1 MTAHVDIL
9 EGRESLRRPL
19 YVSTILHV
27 CLLAALALQGFL
39 PRRSPETWGHP
50 DSLGGS
56 AVGITPV
63 SQIPLPSRGG
73 VPNPL
78 ASDTESSVPEPPAA
92 KIETRK
98 APEPDPSAVA
108 IKGRTP
114 KRPAKA
120 TQSRRSSLTAETGPE
135 QVYSSTGRGLSSPL
149 VGRTGSGGV
158 GIGTGGAFG
167 NRFGFYRDLLEQKVA
182 QKWRTDE
189 VDPRLQTAPPAIVT
203 FLIYRNGSTADVRLE
218 QSSGNRALDYSALRA
233 IYEASPFPPLPAG
246 YERNDA
252 RIEFWFQLRR

>member
-1 MTAHVDIL
+1 MTSHVDIL
-9 EGRESLRRPL
+9 EGQESLRRPL
-19 YVSTILHV
+19 GVSTILH
-27 CLLAALALQGFL
+27 AALIAGLALQGL
-39 PRRSPETWGHP
+39 IPRRVPESWGHP

-78 ASDTESSVPEPPAA
+78 ANDTESSVPEPPAA
-92 KIETRK
+92 KVETVK
-98 APEPDPSAVA
+98 APEPDPAAVA
-108 IKGRTP
+108 IKGRAP
-114 KRPAKA
+114 KRPARK
-120 TQSRRSSLTAETGPE
+120 TQSRRSGLATETGPE

-167 NRFGFYRDLLEQKVA
+167 NRFGYYRDLLEQKVA
-182 QKWRTDE
+182 QKWRTDD

-203 FLIYRNGSTADVRLE
+203 FVIYRNGSTTDVRLE

-233 IYEASPFPPLPAG
+233 IYEASPFPPLPTG